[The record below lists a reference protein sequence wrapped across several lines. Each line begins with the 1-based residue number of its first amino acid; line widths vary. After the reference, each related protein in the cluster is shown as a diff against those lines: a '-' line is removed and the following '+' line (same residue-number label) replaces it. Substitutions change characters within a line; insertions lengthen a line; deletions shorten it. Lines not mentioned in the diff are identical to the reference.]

1 MPMMAIDVD
10 RLSRP
15 ERLLWGHGV
24 RKPEHIDLEAIA
36 GARGAHVVYRR
47 LDGCAARLVAAGDSA
62 VISVAMDDNL
72 GRRRFSLGHELA
84 HWMQDAQRTSFKC
97 TSTDIG
103 PQNAEAKTIEAD
115 ANSFAS
121 QLILPDYLVWPWVGD
136 RKPSLDLAN
145 AMGGAFQA
153 SLTASALKLLQR
165 AKLPTAITC
174 HDQRRLKWS
183 RRSLAF
189 SADFYILSE
198 LHQDTTAFEMAFGSA
213 KGLSRPKRESASR
226 WVSGPGAYRM
236 DVWSQSIKLPEG
248 SVLTM
253 ISLA

>member
-1 MPMMAIDVD
+1 MMAVDID
-10 RLSRP
+10 RLSHP

-24 RKPEHIDLEAIA
+24 RKPDHIDLEAIA
-36 GARGAHVVYRR
+36 CAKGAHVVYRK
-47 LDGCAARLVAAGDSA
+47 LDGCAARLVAAGDRA

-84 HWMQDAQRTSFKC
+84 HWMQDAKRTSFKC
-97 TSTDIG
+97 SSTDIG
-103 PQNAEAKTIEAD
+103 PQNAEAKSIEAD

-121 QLILPDYLVWPWVGD
+121 QLILPDYLVWPWVAN

-145 AMGGAFQA
+145 AMGNDFQA

-165 AKLPTAITC
+165 VKVPTAITC
-174 HDQRRLKWS
+174 HDQRKLKWS
-183 RRSLAF
+183 KRSRDF
-189 SADFYILSE
+189 SIDFYILNE
-198 LHQDTTAFEMAFGSA
+198 LHQDTIAFEMAFGSV

-226 WVSGPGAYRM
+226 WISGPGAYRM
-236 DVWSQSIKLPEG
+236 EVWSQSIKLPEG

-253 ISLA
+253 FSIV

>member
-1 MPMMAIDVD
+1 MMAVDID

-15 ERLLWGHGV
+15 ELLLWGHGV

-36 GARGAHVVYRR
+36 NARGAHVVYRR
-47 LDGCAARLVAAGDSA
+47 LDGCAARLVASDNGA
-62 VISVAMDDNL
+62 VISVAVDDNL
-72 GRRRFSLGHELA
+72 GRQRFSLGHELA
-84 HWMQDAQRTSFKC
+84 HCMQDAQRTSFKC
-97 TSTDIG
+97 SSTDIG
-103 PQNAEAKTIEAD
+103 PQNAEAKSVEAD

-121 QLILPDYLVWPWVGD
+121 QLILPDYLVWPWVAD

-145 AMGGAFQA
+145 AMGGDFRA

-165 AKLPTAITC
+165 TKVPSAITC

-183 RRSLAF
+183 RRSRDF
-189 SADFYILSE
+189 SSDFYILNE
-198 LHQDTTAFEMAFGSA
+198 LHQDTIAFEMAFGAA

-226 WVSGPGAYRM
+226 WISGPGAYRM
-236 DVWSQSIKLPEG
+236 EVWSQSIKLPEG

-253 ISLA
+253 LSVV

>member
-1 MPMMAIDVD
+1 MTAIDID

-24 RKPEHIDLEAIA
+24 RRPEHIDLESIA

-47 LDGCAARLVAAGDSA
+47 LDGCAARLVAAGNRA
-62 VISVAMDDNL
+62 VISVATDDNL

-84 HWMQDAQRTSFKC
+84 HWVQDAQRTSFKC

-121 QLILPDYLVWPWVGD
+121 QLILPDYLVWPWVSD

-145 AMGGAFQA
+145 AMGGEFQA

-189 SADFYILSE
+189 SSDFYILGE
-198 LHQDTTAFEMAFGSA
+198 LHQDTIAFEMAFGSA

-226 WVSGPGAYRM
+226 WLSGPGVFRM

>member
-1 MPMMAIDVD
+1 MTVDVD

-24 RKPEHIDLEAIA
+24 RKPEHIDLDAIA
-36 GARGAHVVYRR
+36 SARGAHVIYRN
-47 LDGCAARLVAAGDSA
+47 LDGCAARLVAAGDRA

-84 HWMQDAQRTSFKC
+84 HWMQDAQRISFKC

-103 PQNAEAKTIEAD
+103 PQNAEARTIEAD

-121 QLILPDYLVWPWVGD
+121 QLVLPDYLVWPWVGD

-145 AMGGAFQA
+145 AIGNDFQS

-174 HDQRRLKWS
+174 HDQRRLRWS
-183 RRSLAF
+183 RRSRDF
-189 SADFYILSE
+189 STDFYILNE
-198 LHQDTTAFEMAFGSA
+198 LHQDTIAFEMAFGSA

-226 WVSGPGAYRM
+226 WVSGPGAFRM
-236 DVWSQSIKLPEG
+236 EVWSQSVKLPEG

-253 ISLA
+253 ISFA

>member
-1 MPMMAIDVD
+1 MMVVDVD
-10 RLSRP
+10 GLSRP

-47 LDGCAARLVAAGDSA
+47 LDGCAARLVAAGDRA
-62 VISVAMDDNL
+62 VISVAVDDSL

-121 QLILPDYLVWPWVGD
+121 QLILPDYLVWPWVAD
-136 RKPSLDLAN
+136 RRPSLDLAN
-145 AMGGAFQA
+145 AMGGDFHA

-165 AKLPTAITC
+165 AKVPIAITC

-183 RRSLAF
+183 RRSRDF
-189 SADFYILSE
+189 STDFYILNE
-198 LHQDTTAFEMAFGSA
+198 LHQDTIAFEMAFGVA

-226 WVSGPGAYRM
+226 WISGPGTYRM
-236 DVWSQSIKLPEG
+236 EVWSQSIKLPEG
-248 SVLTM
+248 SVLSM
-253 ISLA
+253 LSVA

>member
-1 MPMMAIDVD
+1 MTAIEID

-36 GARGAHVVYRR
+36 GARGAHVVYRK
-47 LDGCAARLVAAGDSA
+47 LDGCAARLVAAGDVA
-62 VISVAMDDNL
+62 VISVAVDDNL

-84 HWMQDAQRTSFKC
+84 HWMQDTQRASFKC

-121 QLILPDYLVWPWVGD
+121 QLILPDYLVGPWIAN
-136 RKPSLDLAN
+136 RKPSLDLAS
-145 AMGGAFQA
+145 AMGVDFQA

-165 AKLPTAITC
+165 TQVPVAITC

-183 RRSLAF
+183 RRSREF
-189 SADFYILSE
+189 STDFYILNE
-198 LHQDTTAFEMAFGSA
+198 LHQDTIAFEMAFGA
-213 KGLSRPKRESASR
+213 TKGLSRPKRESASR
-226 WVSGPGAYRM
+226 WISGPGAYRM
-236 DVWSQSIKLPEG
+236 EVWSQSIKLPEG

-253 ISLA
+253 LSIA

>member
-1 MPMMAIDVD
+1 MMVIDVD

-36 GARGAHVVYRR
+36 SASGAHVIYRR
-47 LDGCAARLVAAGDSA
+47 LDGCAARLVAAGERA

-84 HWMQDAQRTSFKC
+84 HWMHDAKRTSFKC
-97 TSTDIG
+97 SSTDIG
-103 PQNAEAKTIEAD
+103 PQNAEAKSIEAD
-115 ANSFAS
+115 ANSYAS
-121 QLILPDYLVWPWVGD
+121 QLILPDYLVWPWVED

-145 AMGGAFQA
+145 AMGSAFQA

-165 AKLPTAITC
+165 ANVPVAITC

-183 RRSLAF
+183 RRSRYF
-189 SADFYILSE
+189 SPDFYILKE
-198 LHQDTTAFEMAFGSA
+198 LHQDTIAFEMAFGTG

-226 WVSGPGAYRM
+226 WISGPGAYRM
-236 DVWSQSIKLPEG
+236 EVWSQSIKLPEG
-248 SVLTM
+248 AVLTM
-253 ISLA
+253 FSVV

>member
-1 MPMMAIDVD
+1 MMTVNVD

-24 RKPEHIDLEAIA
+24 RMPEHIDLEAIA
-36 GARGAHVVYRR
+36 SARGAHIVYRK
-47 LDGCAARLVAAGDSA
+47 LDGCAARLVAAGDRA
-62 VISVAMDDNL
+62 VISVAADDNL

-84 HWMQDAQRTSFKC
+84 HWIQDAQRASFKC
-97 TSTDIG
+97 SSTDIS

-115 ANSFAS
+115 ANNFAS
-121 QLILPDYLVWPWVGD
+121 QLILPDFLVWPWVAD

-145 AMGGAFQA
+145 AMGGDFQA

-165 AKLPTAITC
+165 AQGAIAITC

-183 RRSLAF
+183 RRSRNF
-189 SADFYILSE
+189 STDFYILNE
-198 LHQDTTAFEMAFGSA
+198 LHQDTIAFDMAFGAA
-213 KGLSRPKRESASR
+213 KGLSRLKRESASR
-226 WVSGPGAYRM
+226 WISGPGTYRM
-236 DVWSQSIKLPEG
+236 EVWSQSIKLPEG

-253 ISLA
+253 LSVV

>member
-1 MPMMAIDVD
+1 MMAVDVD

-24 RKPEHIDLEAIA
+24 RRPEHIDLEAIA
-36 GARGAHVVYRR
+36 GARGAHVIYRK
-47 LDGCAARLVAAGDSA
+47 LDGCAARLVAAGDHA
-62 VISVAMDDNL
+62 VISIAMEDNL

-84 HWMQDAQRTSFKC
+84 HWMQDAKRTSFKC
-97 TSTDIG
+97 SSTDIG
-103 PQNAEAKTIEAD
+103 PQNAEAKSIEAD

-121 QLILPDYLVWPWVGD
+121 QLILPDYLVWPWVAD
-136 RKPSLDLAN
+136 RKLSLDLAN
-145 AMGGAFQA
+145 AMGSAFQA

-165 AKLPTAITC
+165 SKVPAAIIC

-183 RRSLAF
+183 RRSRDF
-189 SADFYILSE
+189 SNDFYILNE
-198 LHQDTTAFEMAFGSA
+198 LHQDTIAFDMAFGPS

-226 WVSGPGAYRM
+226 WISGPGVYRM
-236 DVWSQSIKLPEG
+236 EVWSQSIRLPEG

-253 ISLA
+253 LVLT

>member
-1 MPMMAIDVD
+1 MMAVDID
-10 RLSRP
+10 RLSHP

-36 GARGAHVVYRR
+36 CARGAHVVYRK
-47 LDGCAARLVAAGDSA
+47 LDGCAARLVAAGDCA

-84 HWMQDAQRTSFKC
+84 HWMQDAKRTSFKC
-97 TSTDIG
+97 SSTDIG
-103 PQNAEAKTIEAD
+103 PQNAEAKSIEAD

-121 QLILPDYLVWPWVGD
+121 QLILPDYLVLPWVAD

-145 AMGGAFQA
+145 AMASDFQA

-165 AKLPTAITC
+165 AKVPSAITC
-174 HDQRRLKWS
+174 HDQRKLKWY
-183 RRSLAF
+183 RRSRDF
-189 SADFYILSE
+189 STDFYILNE
-198 LHQDTTAFEMAFGSA
+198 LHQETIAFEMAFGAA

-226 WVSGPGAYRM
+226 WISGPGAYRM
-236 DVWSQSIKLPEG
+236 EVWSQSIKLPEG

-253 ISLA
+253 FSVA

>member
-1 MPMMAIDVD
+1 MMAVDVD

-47 LDGCAARLVAAGDSA
+47 LDGCAARLVAAFDRA

-72 GRRRFSLGHELA
+72 GRRHFSLGHELA

-121 QLILPDYLVWPWVGD
+121 QLILPDYLVWPWVGA
-136 RKPSLDLAN
+136 RNPSLDLAS
-145 AMGGAFQA
+145 AMGGDFQA

-165 AKLPTAITC
+165 AKVPTAITC

-183 RRSLAF
+183 RRSRDF
-189 SADFYILSE
+189 STDFYILSE
-198 LHQDTTAFEMAFGSA
+198 LHQDTIAFEMAFGAA

-226 WVSGPGAYRM
+226 WVSGPGAFRM

-253 ISLA
+253 ISIA

>member
-1 MPMMAIDVD
+1 MMAIDVD

-36 GARGAHVVYRR
+36 VAKGAHVVYRR
-47 LDGCAARLVAAGDSA
+47 LDGCAARLVAAGDRA

-84 HWMQDAQRTSFKC
+84 HWMQDTKRISFKC

-145 AMGGAFQA
+145 EMGGDFQA

-165 AKLPTAITC
+165 AKVPTAITC

-183 RRSLAF
+183 RRSRDF
-189 SADFYILSE
+189 STDFYILGE
-198 LHQDTTAFEMAFGSA
+198 LHHDTAAFEMAFGSA

-226 WVSGPGAYRM
+226 WVSGPGAFRM
-236 DVWSQSIKLPEG
+236 DVWSQSIKFQEG

-253 ISLA
+253 ISVV

>member
-1 MPMMAIDVD
+1 MDSIADASRDSIGQSQTDRLEALAGEDGDVD
-10 RLSRP
+10 TVLHRAGRWNTDVV
-15 ERLLWGHGV
+15 EQ
-24 RKPEHIDLEAIA
+24 AIEVEDTFDRQQRA
-36 GARGAHVVYRR
+36 QRDARAIETHFKDDQEV
-47 LDGCAARLVAAGDSA
+47 LA
-62 VISVAMDDNL
+62 VIEGEKADN
-72 GRRRFSLGHELA
+72 
-84 HWMQDAQRTSFKC
+84 RTSFKC

-145 AMGGAFQA
+145 EMGGDFQA
-153 SLTASALKLLQR
+153 SLTACALKLLQC
-165 AKLPTAITC
+165 AKVPTAISC

-183 RRSLAF
+183 RRSRNF
-189 SADFYILSE
+189 STDFYILNE
-198 LHQDTTAFEMAFGSA
+198 LHQDTIAFEMAFGSA

-226 WVSGPGAYRM
+226 WVSGPGSFRR

-253 ISLA
+253 ISVV

>member
-1 MPMMAIDVD
+1 MMAIDVD

-47 LDGCAARLVAAGDSA
+47 LDGCAARLVAAGDSS
-62 VISVAMDDNL
+62 VISVAMNDNL

-103 PQNAEAKTIEAD
+103 PLNAEAKTIEAD

-174 HDQRRLKWS
+174 HDQQRLKWS

-198 LHQDTTAFEMAFGSA
+198 LHQETTAFEMVFGSA

>member
-1 MPMMAIDVD
+1 MVVDVD

-24 RKPEHIDLEAIA
+24 RRPDHIDLEAIA

-47 LDGCAARLVAAGDSA
+47 LDGCAARLVAAGDRA

-84 HWMQDAQRTSFKC
+84 HWVQDAQRTSFKC
-97 TSTDIG
+97 SSTDIG
-103 PQNAEAKTIEAD
+103 PQNAEAKSIEAD

-121 QLILPDYLVWPWVGD
+121 QLILPDYLVWPWVAD
-136 RKPSLDLAN
+136 RKPSLELASG
-145 AMGGAFQA
+145 MGEAFKA
-153 SLTASALKLLQR
+153 SLTASALKLIQR
-165 AKLPTAITC
+165 TNVPIAITC

-183 RRSLAF
+183 RRSKSF
-189 SADFYILSE
+189 SIDFYILNE
-198 LHQDTTAFEMAFGSA
+198 LHQDTVAFEMAFGAA

-226 WVSGPGAYRM
+226 WISGPGVYRIE
-236 DVWSQSIKLPEG
+236 VWSQSMKLPEG

-253 ISLA
+253 LAVI

>member
-1 MPMMAIDVD
+1 MMTVDVD

-15 ERLLWGHGV
+15 ERLLWAHGV

-36 GARGAHVVYRR
+36 GAKGAHVVYRK
-47 LDGCAARLVAAGDSA
+47 LDGCAARLVVAGDRA
-62 VISVAMDDNL
+62 VISIAIDDNL

-84 HWMQDAQRTSFKC
+84 HWIQDAQRTSFNC
-97 TSTDIG
+97 ASTDIG
-103 PQNAEAKTIEAD
+103 PQNAEAKSIEAD

-121 QLILPDYLVWPWVGD
+121 QLILPDYLVGPWLAD

-145 AMGGAFQA
+145 AMGGDFQA

-165 AKLPTAITC
+165 AEVPAAITC

-183 RRSLAF
+183 RRSRNF
-189 SADFYILSE
+189 STDFYILNE
-198 LHQDTTAFEMAFGSA
+198 LHQDTIAFEMAFGAA
-213 KGLSRPKRESASR
+213 KGLSRPKRESAAR
-226 WVSGPGAYRM
+226 WISGPSTYRM
-236 DVWSQSIKLPEG
+236 EVWSQSIKLPEG

-253 ISLA
+253 FWVV